1 MRLRN
6 PIQPLLA
13 AGDTALTFA
22 VRSELQK
29 SHERADSLWDLPAVR
44 RLLRRQ
50 QRDGSWRYPSRAS
63 RIRAAET
70 YEQLETYDTLLQLVE
85 RYRLDVQHPAIPK
98 AADFL
103 LSFQTDEGD
112 LRGIYGNQ
120 YTPNYTAAILAV
132 LIDAGY
138 RSDPRVDRGLRWLL
152 AMRQDDGG
160 WAIPLRTGRLLTL
173 KAAMRIHAA
182 IAPDRAK
189 PSSHLVTGI
198 VLRALAA
205 HPRFR
210 RRAETKR
217 AAALLATRFFM
228 PDPYP
233 DRKAASYWTKF
244 AFPFRWTDLV
254 SALDA
259 IGLTGRGAE
268 DPHVADGLAW
278 LARHQ
283 GRDGLWRSGYRK
295 TRDPLVDHWVTFA
308 VARAFRRVSGDRD
321 DAWLDDPVSATRD
334 RSA

>member
-1 MRLRN
+1 MRLRD
-6 PIQPLLA
+6 PIRPLLA
-13 AGDTALTFA
+13 AGDAALSFA
-22 VRSELQK
+22 VRSELLE
-29 SHERADSLWDLPAVR
+29 SRARADALWDLPAVG

-50 QRDGSWRYPSRAS
+50 HPDGSWRYPGGAS
-63 RIRAAET
+63 RIRAAED
-70 YEQLETYDTLLQLVE
+70 YDQLETYGTLLELVE
-85 RYRLDVQHPAIPK
+85 RYRLDLRHPAVPR

-103 LSFQTDEGD
+103 LSFQTSEGD

-132 LIDAGY
+132 LIDAGSV
-138 RSDPRVDRGLRWLL
+138 SDPRVERGLQWLL

-160 WAIPLRTGRLLTL
+160 WAIPLRTGPPLTFD
-173 KAAMRIHAA
+173 AAMRIRAA

-210 RRAETKR
+210 RRAETRR

-259 IGLTGRGAE
+259 IGLTGRGAA
-268 DPHVADGLAW
+268 DSHVADALAW

-283 GRDGLWRSGYRK
+283 GRDGLWRSGYPK
-295 TRDPLVDHWVTFA
+295 TRDPLVNHWVTFA
-308 VARAFRRVSGDRD
+308 AARVFRRIS
-321 DAWLDDPVSATRD
+321 P
-334 RSA
+334 

>member
-1 MRLRN
+1 MRLRD
-6 PIQPLLA
+6 PIGPLLA
-13 AGDTALTFA
+13 AGDTALSFA
-22 VRSELQK
+22 VRSDLQE
-29 SHERADSLWDLPAVR
+29 SHERTDSLWDLPAVR
-44 RLLRRQ
+44 RVIRRQ
-50 QRDGSWRYPSRAS
+50 QRDGSWRYPSRSS
-63 RIRAAET
+63 RIRAAED
-70 YEQLETYDTLLQLVE
+70 YDQLETYGTLLELVE
-85 RYRLDVQHPAIPK
+85 RYRLDVRHPSIPR

-138 RSDPRVDRGLRWLL
+138 RSDRRVERGLRWLL

-160 WAIPLRTGRLLTL
+160 WAIPLRTGRRLTFN
-173 KAAMRIHAA
+173 AAMRIHTA

-189 PSSHLVTGI
+189 PSSHLVSGI

-217 AAALLATRFFM
+217 AAAFLATRFFM

-233 DRKAASYWTKF
+233 DRKAASYWTKL

-254 SALDA
+254 SSLDA
-259 IGLTGRGAE
+259 IALTGRGAE
-268 DPHVADGLAW
+268 DSHVADALAW

-283 GRDGLWRSGYRK
+283 GRDGLWRSGYPK

-308 VARAFRRVSGDRD
+308 VARVFRRLSGESYDTGF
-321 DAWLDDPVSATRD
+321 DAPV
-334 RSA
+334 